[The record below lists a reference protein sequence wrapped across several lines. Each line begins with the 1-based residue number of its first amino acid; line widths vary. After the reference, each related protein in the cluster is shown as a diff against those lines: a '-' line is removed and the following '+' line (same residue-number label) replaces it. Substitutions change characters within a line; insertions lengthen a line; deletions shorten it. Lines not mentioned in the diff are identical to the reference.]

1 MLLEMFLV
9 LIGIFVVLSW
19 IGHFRKDHIIG
30 ILNAMFLLLIAIG
43 LFGSPIVFN
52 VGTTIEYNETTH
64 QEYDPDYEQIVNVTE
79 GEKEERVV
87 LTDTYS
93 EGSVGFSWLLGMFF
107 AGLAIYLMLR
117 EGLYLA
123 TKKKHR

>member
-30 ILNAMFLLLIAIG
+30 ILNALFLLLIAIG
-43 LFGSPIVFN
+43 LFGSSIVFT

-64 QEYDPDYEQIVNVTE
+64 QEYNPDYEQIVNITE
-79 GEKEERVV
+79 GEEEQRIV

-93 EGSVGFSWLLGMFF
+93 EGSMGFSWVLGMFL
-107 AGLAIYLMLR
+107 AGLSLYLMLR
-117 EGLYLA
+117 EGLYIA
-123 TKKKHR
+123 TERKKR